1 MLELF
6 RRLSI
11 SKKIAVVF
19 VTLLFMMGVGGMVG
33 LFNARQIA
41 NVTER
46 LYVES
51 FKRAEVLSTVENEF
65 LTARQEMLLYSI
77 ISEAASR
84 SYLEG
89 SIDEHKDKIK
99 RLLREYKAM
108 GIAKDDEGVYAGLLS
123 SLENYWAINKR
134 IEEHTRK
141 GQRIS
146 ALALMRLDGNKSFME
161 TVAALRQLIKKDKDI
176 AYAAYKESD
185 YHAGVIILVTIA
197 FTAIGI
203 VFAGGLWLALTRSIV
218 RPILSIEDS
227 AKKIGAGNLKHRV
240 TVASEDEIGSLA
252 LEFNRMTGSLE
263 ESYSTLEDKVRART
277 DELSLANEELSAK
290 KQELEEANIAL
301 KEANRMKSQFLAN
314 VSHELRTPLNS
325 IIGFSELLQER
336 AFGELND
343 RQQQY
348 VDYIRSSGGH
358 LLQLIN
364 NILDLS
370 KIEAGRMD
378 LSAEDFSVTE
388 ALGEILGIIRPLALK
403 RNITIE
409 SKSLPASPLLRADKA
424 KFKQIM
430 LNLLSNSV
438 KFNIENGRILVDW
451 RITEEPRGLKI
462 ERFITFSIKD
472 TGIGIR
478 GEDKGRLFKEF
489 EQIDSSITREYGGT
503 GLGLVLTKRLVE
515 LHNGEIWFES
525 EHEQGT
531 TFYVKLPQGTEEMDM
546 PVFTDIVYSEE
557 GAVRKPLVLLACEGH
572 DINQLL
578 AIYLSGGHF
587 DVATAVDGFEL
598 VRKAHEQKPF
608 AIIMGITIPKMDG
621 WEALKSLKADAE
633 TGAIPVIII
642 SSIDNRELGIAFGAV
657 EYMEKPVNKD
667 KLLAALERLK
677 YPANA
682 GRGIRVLFADDN
694 KEALERRGD
703 FLKSNGFTV
712 IKAEL
717 GADIASIAADEGPD
731 VIAVCCENGLKLDHA
746 VVNSLNDIGASGAT
760 RVMLLVSD
768 ENADALSGDGW
779 PYVKVIKTT
788 GSLSDDRLLSE
799 VKGAKHG

>member
-1 MLELF
+1 MLKLF
-6 RRLSI
+6 KRLSI
-11 SKKIAVVF
+11 SKKIAAVF
-19 VTLLFMMGVGGMVG
+19 LTLLFMMGIGGMVG

-41 NVTER
+41 NVTKR

-51 FKRAEVLSTVENEF
+51 FKRAEVLSAVENEF

-77 ISEAASR
+77 ITEEASR
-84 SYLEG
+84 SYLEV
-89 SIDEHKDKIK
+89 SIDEHKDKIN

-108 GIAKDDEGVYAGLLS
+108 GIASGDEGVFAGLLGN
-123 SLENYWAINKR
+123 LENYWTVNKR

-141 GQRIS
+141 GQRAS

-161 TVAALRQLIKKDKDI
+161 TVASLKRLIKKDQDI
-176 AYAAYKESD
+176 AYAAYRESD

-197 FTAIGI
+197 FTILGI
-203 VFAGGLWLALTRSIV
+203 VFAAGLWLALTSSIV
-218 RPILSIEDS
+218 RPILTIEDS
-227 AKKIGAGNLKHRV
+227 AKKIGAGNLRHRV
-240 TVASEDEIGSLA
+240 MVDSDDELGSLA
-252 LEFNRMTGSLE
+252 IEFNRMTESLQE
-263 ESYSTLEDKVRART
+263 YYSTLEDRVRSRT
-277 DELSLANEELSAK
+277 EELRLANEELLGK
-290 KQELEEANIAL
+290 KQELESANIGL

-336 AFGELND
+336 AFGDLNE

-378 LSAEDFSVTE
+378 LAAEDFPVTE

-409 SKSLPASPLLRADKA
+409 TKTMPASPLLRADRA

-438 KFNIENGRILVDW
+438 KFNVENGGIFVDW
-451 RITEEPRGLKI
+451 RITEESRGLKI
-462 ERFITFSIKD
+462 ERFIIFSIKD
-472 TGIGIR
+472 NGIGIKS
-478 GEDKGRLFKEF
+478 EDKGRLFKEF

-525 EHEQGT
+525 EPEIGT
-531 TFYVKLPQGTEEMDM
+531 TFYVKLPLGTEEMDM
-546 PVFTDIVYSEE
+546 PVFTDIVYAEE
-557 GAVRKPLVLLACEGH
+557 GAVKKPLVLLACEGH

-587 DVATAVDGFEL
+587 DVATAADGFEL
-598 VRKAHEQKPF
+598 VRKVHEQRPF
-608 AIIMGITIPKMDG
+608 AVIMGITIPKMDG
-621 WEALKSLKADAE
+621 WEALKALKADPE
-633 TGAIPVIII
+633 TRDVPVIII
-642 SSIDNRELGIAFGAV
+642 SSSYNRELGISLGAV

-667 KLLAALERLK
+667 QLLSALERLK

-682 GRGIRVLFADDN
+682 GRGRRVLLSDDN
-694 KEALERRGD
+694 TDALERRGD
-703 FLKSNGFTV
+703 VLKSNGFTV
-712 IKAEL
+712 LKAEL
-717 GADIASIAADEGPD
+717 GPEIASIASDESPD
-731 VIAVCCENGLKLDHA
+731 VIAVCCGNGLRLDHA
-746 VVNSLNDIGASGAT
+746 VVSSLNDIGATGAT
-760 RVMLLVSD
+760 RVIVFASD
-768 ENADALSGDGW
+768 ENADAISGDSW
-779 PYVKVIKTT
+779 PYVKIIRTK
-788 GSLSDDRLLSE
+788 GSLSDATLLSE
-799 VKGAKHG
+799 VKGPEQG